1 MTEITINIDA
11 QPIAQAAADEAVR
24 RTFAMPKY
32 GGDPGGPGFE
42 EVKVQVQRRIAALDL
57 GSLIDASIAKQL
69 PGVVDDV
76 VGDLLVAAV
85 KKRAKQNGSLFEGK
99 A

>member
-1 MTEITINIDA
+1 MTEITINIDT

-24 RTFAMPKY
+24 RAFAAPKY
-32 GGDPGGPGFE
+32 AGDIVGPGFE

-57 GSLIDASIAKQL
+57 GDVIDASIAKQS
-69 PGVVDDV
+69 PGVVYDV
-76 VGDLLVAAV
+76 VGDMLVAAV
-85 KKRAKQNGSLFEGK
+85 KKRAKQNVSLFERK

>member
-1 MTEITINIDA
+1 MTEITINIDT
-11 QPIAQAAADEAVR
+11 QPIAQAAADEAAR
-24 RTFAMPKY
+24 RAFAAPKY
-32 GGDPGGPGFE
+32 AGEIGGPGFE
-42 EVKVQVQRRIAALDL
+42 EVKMQVKRRIAAMDL

-76 VGDLLVAAV
+76 VGELIAAAV